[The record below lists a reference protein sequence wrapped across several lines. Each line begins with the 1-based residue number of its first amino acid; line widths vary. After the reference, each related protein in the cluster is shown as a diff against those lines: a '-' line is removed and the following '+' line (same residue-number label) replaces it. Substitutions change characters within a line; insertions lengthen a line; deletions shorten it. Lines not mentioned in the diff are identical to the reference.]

1 MSLPNDGLNT
11 AKQTVPVIQIE
22 EESRSIPTTDEENKN
37 VEALPHTNLEAERE
51 EPYQS
56 SGSTGSK
63 RRLIIPLPPLSLAT
77 NSSES
82 PLSTSDSECSPTI
95 KFLDPAH
102 RPSPRTIH
110 ALKMDH
116 PPLKVLSDNDREP
129 WAHYHQS
136 QHHGERDFNR
146 RHNYTPHSSR

>member
-11 AKQTVPVIQIE
+11 AKQTLPVIQVE
-22 EESRSIPTTDEENKN
+22 EESRSIPTRDGENKN
-37 VEALPHTNLEAERE
+37 VEALPHPNLEVERE
-51 EPYQS
+51 QSYQS
-56 SGSTGSK
+56 GGSTGSK
-63 RRLIIPLPPLSLAT
+63 RRLIIPLPPSSPAS

-129 WAHYHQS
+129 WGHYHQS
-136 QHHGERDFNR
+136 QHDFNR

>member
-11 AKQTVPVIQIE
+11 AKETLPVIQVE
-22 EESRSIPTTDEENKN
+22 EESKSISTTDEENRN
-37 VEALPHTNLEAERE
+37 VAAALYHPNLEVDCE
-51 EPYQS
+51 QS
-56 SGSTGSK
+56 YHSNGSTGSK
-63 RRLIIPLPPLSLAT
+63 RRLIIPLPPQSPVS

-102 RPSPRTIH
+102 CPSPRTIH

-116 PPLKVLSDNDREP
+116 PPLKVLSDNDHEP
-129 WAHYHQS
+129 WSHYHQS
-136 QHHGERDFNR
+136 QNHGDFNR
-146 RHNYTPHSSR
+146 RHIYTPRSSR